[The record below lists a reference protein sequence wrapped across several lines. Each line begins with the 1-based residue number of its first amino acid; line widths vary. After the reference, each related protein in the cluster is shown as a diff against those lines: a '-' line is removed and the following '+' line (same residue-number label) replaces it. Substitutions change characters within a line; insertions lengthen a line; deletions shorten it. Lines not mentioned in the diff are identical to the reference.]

1 MIGCYIVDV
10 STLNP
15 SSIKIR
21 FRHATFVVD
30 PTSDGAKTACDA
42 VVLLNGARSNLSKVS
57 DYRVVINGPG
67 EYEISGVKISGTRI
81 DDGLVYNILGDGL
94 GLVLGKTKEV
104 SKIKEEFNFESQI
117 AILNVDSEFGESAV
131 TSLEPKVVI
140 LYGDNKDAGAKKLDK
155 GNLAPIKKFTV
166 SKDKL
171 KEEMEVV
178 VLG

>member
-1 MIGCYIVDV
+1 MIGCSIVDV
-10 STLNP
+10 STLNS

-21 FRHATFVVD
+21 FRRASFVID
-30 PTSDGAKTACDA
+30 PPSVGGKTSCDGI
-42 VVLLNGARSNLSKVS
+42 VFLNNDKKDLSKAS

-67 EYEISGVKISGTRI
+67 EYEVSGVKISGTRI
-81 DDGLVYNILGDGL
+81 DDGLVYNFAGDGL
-94 GLVLGKTKEV
+94 GVVLGKTKEI

-117 AILNVDSEFGESAV
+117 AILNVDGEFEESAV

-140 LYGDNKDAGAKKLDK
+140 LYGENKDSGAKNLGK
-155 GNLAPIKKFTV
+155 GNLTPTKKFTI

-171 KEEMEVV
+171 KDEMEVV